1 MRRGLWIVG
10 LLGLATFSGCG
21 RSEAQRSAASPHPP
35 GATMTSAKSVVP
47 ASAPMAGS
55 DGSAS
60 TRLYTEHAPSDAPL
74 ARMVRTP
81 ARETGEA
88 KSAADDLS
96 FAPKGDAKPR
106 HFRSEPGAE
115 KPADA
120 RLARIDG
127 ERPMSGPAARPEM
140 VPPAAD
146 ESRGPSPPSRPRQQ
160 AGQLTAGSLDDQRNF
175 PEYLDFV
182 NKSPLRARLPNYLP
196 SSRVVVTVRNDKGDR
211 IPDARIA
218 IRPVP
223 TDKGQ
228 PIVDVELVTESD
240 GRAVF
245 LAGLDYPY
253 EPQSFQVRVTAPNTA
268 PHETE
273 CSSKDGE
280 WTIVVPQAPHALPTR
295 LDLAL
300 VIDVT
305 GSMTD
310 ELEFLKAEIDEIA
323 ARVKDQYPN
332 ITQRFGLVV
341 YRDHGDEF
349 VTRKFDFTESL
360 ADFQKSLN
368 VQRAAGG
375 GDYPEAVPEALEA
388 ALSLNWSNEGAARVM
403 FLIGDAPPHDRDTGR
418 TFQTVRTLRQRGVN
432 VFPVGAS
439 GVKDEAEYIF
449 RAAAF
454 VTRSQYLF
462 LTDHSGV
469 GAPHA
474 KPQASR
480 YEVERLDQLMIRM
493 IAWKLSGE
501 EYQAERVID
510 VGGTETPQPT
520 NPQPATRFS
529 AIAVPARGLP
539 QPGSPT
545 APPVR
550 RPDISASWIGWFPW
564 NSSAFELLW
573 KGCLAIAVVG
583 LLLGSSL
590 WTGCRQLCSRAPH
603 EGPLGPA
610 PSNAPAGVPP
620 GA

>member
-1 MRRGLWIVG
+1 MERV
-10 LLGLATFSGCG
+10 
-21 RSEAQRSAASPHPP
+21 
-35 GATMTSAKSVVP
+35 
-47 ASAPMAGS
+47 
-55 DGSAS
+55 
-60 TRLYTEHAPSDAPL
+60 
-74 ARMVRTP
+74 P
-81 ARETGEA
+81 ARETLEV
-88 KSAADDLS
+88 
-96 FAPKGDAKPR
+96 KGGGGGGSPFPPSTDAKP
-106 HFRSEPGAE
+106 HSFRATPAAE

-127 ERPMSGPAARPEM
+127 ERPMSGPAARPEAL
-140 VPPAAD
+140 PPAAD
-146 ESRGPSPPSRPRQQ
+146 ESREPTPSPRPRQQ

-175 PEYLDFV
+175 HEYLDFV
-182 NKSPLRARLPNYLP
+182 KKSPLRGRAPNYFP

-218 IRPVP
+218 IRPIP

-228 PIVDVELVTESD
+228 PVIDVELVTESD
-240 GRAVF
+240 GRTVF
-245 LAGLDYPY
+245 IAGLDYPY
-253 EPQSFQVRVTAPNTA
+253 EAQQCQVKVTAPNTA

-280 WTIVVPQAPHALPTR
+280 WTIVVPQAPHVLPTR

-310 ELEFLKAEIDEIA
+310 ELEYLKAEIDEIA
-323 ARVKDQYPN
+323 ARVKEQYPN

-360 ADFQKSLN
+360 TDFQKNLN

-388 ALSLNWSNEGAARVM
+388 ALSLGWSNEGAARVM
-403 FLIGDAPPHDRDTGR
+403 FLVGDAPPHDRDTPR

-454 VTRSQYLF
+454 LTRSQYLF

-510 VGGTETPQPT
+510 VGGTDTPQST
-520 NPQPATRFS
+520 TRQPATRSS
-529 AIAVPARGLP
+529 AIAVPVVSPP
-539 QPGSPT
+539 QHTSP
-545 APPVR
+545 ANPPVQ
-550 RPDISASWIGWFPW
+550 PQDDSMSWSGLFPW

-573 KGCLAIAVVG
+573 KGCVAVAVVG
-583 LLLGSSL
+583 LLLGNSL
-590 WTGCRQLCSRAPH
+590 WTGCRRAWTGSSP
-603 EGPLGPA
+603 EGPLGQA
-610 PSNAPAGVPP
+610 PTNVPAGLPP
-620 GA
+620 RA

>member
-10 LLGLATFSGCG
+10 LMGLAVGGCG
-21 RSEAQRSAASPHPP
+21 RSEAPKPLTSPASPPRSILT
-35 GATMTSAKSVVP
+35 AAKSATP
-47 ASAPMAGS
+47 ASAPKA
-55 DGSAS
+55 DAEAPDA
-60 TRLYTEHAPSDAPL
+60 TRFYTEHAAPDPGL
-74 ARMVRTP
+74 SRMGRSPT
-81 ARETGEA
+81 RETLEA
-88 KSAADDLS
+88 KDAAGAIPPPLKS
-96 FAPKGDAKPR
+96 EGRAST
-106 HFRSEPGAE
+106 FRAEPAAA
-115 KPADA
+115 KPADG

-127 ERPMSGPAARPEM
+127 ERPMSGPAARPEI
-140 VPPAAD
+140 VPPARD
-146 ESRGPSPPSRPRQQ
+146 ESREPSPPPTRPRQQ
-160 AGQLTAGSLDDQRNF
+160 AGQLTAGSLDDQRNY

-182 NKSPLRARLPNYLP
+182 NKSPLRPRIPGFLP
-196 SSRVVVTVRNDKGDR
+196 SSRVVVTVRNEKGDR

-218 IRPVP
+218 IRPIAAGN
-223 TDKGQ
+223 GQ
-228 PIVDVELVTESD
+228 PVVDVELVTESD

-245 LAGLDYPY
+245 LAGLDYPD
-253 EPQSFQVRVTAPNTA
+253 EPQSFQVKVTAPNTPA
-268 PHETE
+268 HGTE
-273 CSSKDGE
+273 CSTKDGE
-280 WTIVVPQAPHALPTR
+280 WTIVVPEAPHALPTR

-310 ELEFLKAEIDEIA
+310 ELEYLKAEIDEIA
-323 ARVKDQYPN
+323 ARIKEQYPN

-360 ADFQKSLN
+360 ADFQKNLN

-388 ALSLNWSNEGAARVM
+388 ALSLNWSNDGAARVM
-403 FLIGDAPPHDRDTGR
+403 FLVGDAPPHDHDTVR
-418 TFQTVRTLRQRGVN
+418 TFQAVRTLRQRGVN

-480 YEVERLDQLMIRM
+480 FEVERLDQLMIRM

-501 EYQAERVID
+501 EFQAERVID
-510 VGGTETPQPT
+510 VGGTGVQSSVTPTPT
-520 NPQPATRFS
+520 PVSRATVS
-529 AIAVPARGLP
+529 AVPVPDSGPHVATVPPHIVAGSSARG
-539 QPGSPT
+539 
-545 APPVR
+545 
-550 RPDISASWIGWFPW
+550 WIPW
-564 NSSAFELLW
+564 DGTAFELLW
-573 KGCLAIAVVG
+573 KGCAAVAVVG
-583 LLLGSSL
+583 LLLGSSIRSGWRSL
-590 WTGCRQLCSRAPH
+590 GASFRSEGRMEGDGSRTPI
-603 EGPLGPA
+603 
-610 PSNAPAGVPP
+610 PP
-620 GA
+620 TA